1 MAMKNFKRIL
11 KFCALGALLAA
22 LTLSATGCLIRPDP
36 VNGADKDYPTALTFN
51 TYTTPAP
58 TLNISASIT
67 APAAVIEQ
75 PVVTPNPNA
84 AATFSIGGNTV
95 PIDDNGLGVA
105 GIGLGTAEPGA
116 SPTAE
121 PALKRGSS
129 GERVTA
135 LQQKLKNL
143 GYYTGTVDG
152 DYGDGTVKAVKAFQ
166 SRNGLT
172 ADGVAGEAT
181 LKLIDSGNAKK
192 AATPSPKPTATPTP
206 TSSALRVGS
215 TGPNVVQAQVILNR
229 ISQNYPAIPK
239 INPVDGIFGTQTEEA
254 TRAFQRIF
262 NLTADGIIG
271 KATWYRLVRL
281 YVGVNR
287 LAELE
292 SEGQTF
298 YAVNWQYQNALQEG
312 SRGEKVRALQY
323 MLSVLAEFIS
333 SIPRVNIDGIFGQ
346 ETANAVTAFQRF
358 AGLDANG
365 VVNEATWDAL
375 YDQFAG
381 IEINTGFDTNR
392 FTAPVEADELDA
404 QPAAVVDNGQ
414 NITNADTAFLTQF
427 PGQTLRYGDTDFE
440 GRGAL

>member
-1 MAMKNFKRIL
+1 MKNFKRIL
-11 KFCALGALLAA
+11 KFCALGALLAG
-22 LTLSATGCLIRPDP
+22 LTLCATGCLIRPDP

-58 TLNISASIT
+58 TLNISASTT

-75 PVVTPNPNA
+75 PTVTANPNA

-181 LKLIDSGNAKK
+181 LKLIHSGNAKK
-192 AATPSPKPTATPTP
+192 AATPSPKPTATPKP

-215 TGPNVVQAQVILNR
+215 TGAKVKSMQQRLKALGYYTG
-229 ISQNYPAIPK
+229 S
-239 INPVDGIFGTQTEEA
+239 VDGTFGEG
-254 TRAFQRIF
+254 TRKALVAFQKA
-262 NLTADGIIG
+262 NGLTADGVAG
-271 KATWYRLVRL
+271 TATLNKLHSSSAKSAVSVSSNATSRPAMRTYVASTLSSYR
-281 YVGVNR
+281 Y
-287 LAELE
+287 
-292 SEGQTF
+292 
-298 YAVNWQYQNALQEG
+298 LQQG
-312 SRGEKVRALQY
+312 SRGSDVKKLQQRLKDLGYFSGSVSGDFGADTEVAL
-323 MLSVLAEFIS
+323 
-333 SIPRVNIDGIFGQ
+333 R
-346 ETANAVTAFQRF
+346 AFQERNGLWVDGV
-358 AGLDANG
+358 AGEDTQRMLYSN
-365 VVNEATWDAL
+365 DAL
-375 YDQFAG
+375 SA
-381 IEINTGFDTNR
+381 R
-392 FTAPVEADELDA
+392 K
-404 QPAAVVDNGQ
+404 
-414 NITNADTAFLTQF
+414 
-427 PGQTLRYGDTDFE
+427 
-440 GRGAL
+440 

>member
-11 KFCALGALLAA
+11 KFCALGALLAG
-22 LTLSATGCLIRPDP
+22 LTLCATGCLIRPDP

-58 TLNISASIT
+58 MLNISASTT

-75 PVVTPNPNA
+75 PTVTANPNA

-181 LKLIDSGNAKK
+181 LKLIHSGNAKK
-192 AATPSPKPTATPTP
+192 AATPSPKPTATPKP
-206 TSSALRVGS
+206 TNSALRVGS
-215 TGPNVVQAQVILNR
+215 TGAKVKSMQQRLKALGYYTG
-229 ISQNYPAIPK
+229 S
-239 INPVDGIFGTQTEEA
+239 VDGTFGEG
-254 TRAFQRIF
+254 TRKALVAFQKA
-262 NLTADGIIG
+262 NGLTADGVAG
-271 KATWYRLVRL
+271 TATLNKLHSSSAKSAVSVSSNATSRPAMRTYVASTLSSYR
-281 YVGVNR
+281 Y
-287 LAELE
+287 
-292 SEGQTF
+292 
-298 YAVNWQYQNALQEG
+298 LQQG
-312 SRGEKVRALQY
+312 SRGSDVKKLQQRLKDLGYFSGSVSGDFGADTEVAL
-323 MLSVLAEFIS
+323 
-333 SIPRVNIDGIFGQ
+333 R
-346 ETANAVTAFQRF
+346 AFQERNGQWVDGV
-358 AGLDANG
+358 AGEDTQRMLYSN
-365 VVNEATWDAL
+365 DAL
-375 YDQFAG
+375 SA
-381 IEINTGFDTNR
+381 R
-392 FTAPVEADELDA
+392 K
-404 QPAAVVDNGQ
+404 
-414 NITNADTAFLTQF
+414 
-427 PGQTLRYGDTDFE
+427 
-440 GRGAL
+440 

>member
-11 KFCALGALLAA
+11 KFCARGALLAG
-22 LTLSATGCLIRPDP
+22 LTLCATGCLIRPDP

-58 TLNISASIT
+58 TLNISASTT

-75 PVVTPNPNA
+75 PTVTANPNA

-181 LKLIDSGNAKK
+181 LKLIHSGNAKK
-192 AATPSPKPTATPTP
+192 AATPSPKPTATPKP

-215 TGPNVVQAQVILNR
+215 TGAKVKSMQQRLKALGYYTG
-229 ISQNYPAIPK
+229 S
-239 INPVDGIFGTQTEEA
+239 VDGTFGEG
-254 TRAFQRIF
+254 TRKALVAFQKA
-262 NLTADGIIG
+262 NGLTADGVAG
-271 KATWYRLVRL
+271 TATLNKLHSSSAKSAVSVSSNATSRPAMRTYVASTLSSYR
-281 YVGVNR
+281 Y
-287 LAELE
+287 
-292 SEGQTF
+292 
-298 YAVNWQYQNALQEG
+298 LQQG
-312 SRGEKVRALQY
+312 SRGSDVKKLQQRLKDLGYFSGSVSGDFGADTEVAL
-323 MLSVLAEFIS
+323 
-333 SIPRVNIDGIFGQ
+333 R
-346 ETANAVTAFQRF
+346 AFQERNGLWVDGV
-358 AGLDANG
+358 AG
-365 VVNEATWDAL
+365 E
-375 YDQFAG
+375 
-381 IEINTGFDTNR
+381 DTQR
-392 FTAPVEADELDA
+392 ML
-404 QPAAVVDNGQ
+404 
-414 NITNADTAFLTQF
+414 
-427 PGQTLRYGDTDFE
+427 
-440 GRGAL
+440 